1 MIMMMDINTTNNRKN
16 MNCSC
21 IYRHFL
27 FLLLLLLLLLFAAE
41 KNECFVRAFH
51 YRCKTT
57 MRHNTVS
64 RRMNFHSGRPSS
76 RLFLVNSSSE
86 DNDKDEENDKDDKI
100 AKLEEQLRKLKE
112 GKDIDIID
120 KPVKQEEEQDEMEE
134 IPISM
139 FLSEGWK
146 DGDKDNIND
155 DNTKEVEEGDAT
167 RGNVLKAIGAIIAV
181 TLFSQIQIGQENL
194 SKYSGTTKAG
204 ENPGL
209 TSIDLGDVNRVKNSD
224 L

>member
-1 MIMMMDINTTNNRKN
+1 

-21 IYRHFL
+21 IYRPFLLL
-27 FLLLLLLLLLFAAE
+27 FLLLPFVAK

-51 YRCKTT
+51 YRYITRTRTT
-57 MRHNTVS
+57 IWRHCQQPNTVS
-64 RRMNFHSGRPSS
+64 RRMNSHITRPSS
-76 RLFLVNSSSE
+76 RLFLVNSNSR
-86 DNDKDEENDKDDKI
+86 DNDKNEEDDKDDKI
-100 AKLEEQLRKLKE
+100 AKLEEQLRNLKE
-112 GKDIDIID
+112 GKDIVD
-120 KPVKQEEEQDEMEE
+120 KPVKQEEEQEEDAVEE

-146 DGDKDNIND
+146 EGDKNNSYDGNA
-155 DNTKEVEEGDAT
+155 KEVEEGDAT
-167 RGNVLKAIGAIIAV
+167 RGNVLKAVGAVIAV
-181 TLFSQIQIGQENL
+181 ILFSQIQVGQEDL